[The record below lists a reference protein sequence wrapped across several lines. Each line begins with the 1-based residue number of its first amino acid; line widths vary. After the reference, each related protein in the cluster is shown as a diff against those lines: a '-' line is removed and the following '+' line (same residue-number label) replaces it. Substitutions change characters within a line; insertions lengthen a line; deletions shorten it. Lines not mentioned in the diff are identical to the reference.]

1 MTALWLMSILC
12 VGTMG
17 YAIQRGATCTVAAVD
32 EVLTHGTAHRLKA
45 LLEAALWVA
54 GGLALAQVLHLAG
67 SMPAGYPVGAWT
79 AVGGVLLGFG
89 AWINRACVFGA
100 IARLG
105 SGEWA
110 YLLTPIGFYVGCLTA
125 MSLFPRPALIPLA
138 EASPLF
144 QVATPLSALFV
155 LFVLWRVRPALHAL
169 RRPDRTAWLKQTVWA
184 PHAAT
189 IVIGVSFVILLL
201 LAGRWAYTDV
211 LIDLAR
217 GSDGMDSS
225 GGMPVRWLPL
235 LLLAALYLGA
245 LLGGLTAGRWQH
257 TRPRPGQ
264 LLRCFVGGVAM
275 AWGSLSIPGSN
286 DGLILVGLPLL
297 RPYAWLAF
305 ASMCAS
311 IALAIQ
317 IRRSLLA
324 RRAASRPAST

>member
-1 MTALWLMSILC
+1 MTALWLVSILC
-12 VGTMG
+12 VGIMG

-32 EVLTHGTAHRLKA
+32 EVLTHGRAHRLKA

-67 SMPAGYPVGAWT
+67 SMPAGYPAGVWAV
-79 AVGGVLLGFG
+79 VGGVLLGLG

-110 YLLTPIGFYVGCLTA
+110 YLLTPVGFYVGCLTA
-125 MSLFPRPALIPLA
+125 MPLFPRPASSALS

-144 QVATPLSALFV
+144 QVATPLAALFA

-169 RRPDRTAWLKQTVWA
+169 RRPDRAAWLMQTVWA

-189 IVIGVSFVILLL
+189 IVIGVTFVILLL

-217 GSDGMDSS
+217 DM
-225 GGMPVRWLPL
+225 GGMPVQLLPL

-245 LLGGLTAGRWQH
+245 LLGGLTAGRWRH
-257 TRPRPGQ
+257 TRPTPGQ
-264 LLRCFVGGVAM
+264 LLRCFTGGVAM
-275 AWGSLSIPGSN
+275 GWGSLLIPGSN

-305 ASMCAS
+305 ASMCATV
-311 IALAIQ
+311 ATAIQ
-317 IRRSLLA
+317 VQRRLLA
-324 RRAASRPAST
+324 RRTSSRSATW